1 MKNHLFLIWVC
12 IPFVVI
18 ISLCSCGNK
27 SVTGADG
34 KVYDSYQAA
43 CRNQD
48 FEAAYEWIEKNDGND
63 DDKDYVFNAEMLYLA
78 SLGTE
83 EASNRIVF
91 LLAEYQISGT
101 PVELGAE
108 YFDNNKT
115 YIGAKQYLE
124 GIKRFNNRCDNVLD
138 MAIAQNNKA
147 LCNKIIKL
155 YKEDIEYELG
165 YSEGE
170 RCNYIWVI
178 PDNYI
183 GGRKPW
189 ASKQAA
195 QAKYKKA
202 FGEEVQ

>member
-1 MKNHLFLIWVC
+1 MIWVC

-91 LLAEYQISGT
+91 LLAEYQIPGT
-101 PVELGAE
+101 PVQTNVWYNDDES
-108 YFDNNKT
+108 NT
-115 YIGAKQYLE
+115 YSDAKKYLE
-124 GIKRFNNRCDNVLD
+124 GLKRFNNRCDNVLD
-138 MAIAQNNKA
+138 MAIALNNKA
-147 LCNKIIKL
+147 LSSRIVKL
-155 YKEDIEYELG
+155 YKQDIKYDDYYTSYEHH
-165 YSEGE
+165 SNHNQIAV
-170 RCNYIWVI
+170 RDFSWS
-178 PDNYI
+178 
-183 GGRKPW
+183 
-189 ASKQAA
+189 SKQAA